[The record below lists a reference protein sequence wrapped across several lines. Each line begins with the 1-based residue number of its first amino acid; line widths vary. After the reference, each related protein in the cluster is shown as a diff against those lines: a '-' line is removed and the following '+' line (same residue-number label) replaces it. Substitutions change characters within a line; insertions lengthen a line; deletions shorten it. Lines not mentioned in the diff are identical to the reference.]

1 MRRALI
7 FSLLLIML
15 IPACAPEAAPT
26 EEATEV
32 TEAPTDVTEIPTE
45 PSAPADATAEPV
57 SMGPVEEMVLKQLA
71 EHLGLQESDITLV
84 SSEETEFGDA
94 CLDVAMEGVMCAQVV
109 TPGRTIVLDA
119 DGVQYEYHTSEDGS
133 RVQPASL
140 AMVWKREGGIA
151 GFCDTLTVFR
161 SGEVF
166 TSNCKSQQAEGT
178 MGSLVDLLTTNEQQ
192 EFHRWISEFGETKL
206 DASDPK
212 GVADGMM
219 LTLTWFGSGDA
230 KPSEP
235 EQQELFNFAQDL
247 YQELAK

>member
-7 FSLLLIML
+7 VSMLLIML
-15 IPACAPEAAPT
+15 VTACAPDAAPT

-32 TEAPTDVTEIPTE
+32 TGAPTEVTEVPTE
-45 PSAPADATAEPV
+45 PAAPPDATGEPG
-57 SMGPVEEMVLKQLA
+57 SMGPLEEIVIEQLA
-71 EHLGLQESDITLV
+71 EHLGLQESDITVV
-84 SSEETEFGDA
+84 SSEEAEFSDA
-94 CLDVAMEGVMCAQVV
+94 CLGVTMEGVMCAQVV
-109 TPGRTIVLDA
+109 TPGRVIMLEA
-119 DGVQYEYHTSEDGS
+119 DGVQYEYHTSEDGN

-151 GFCDTLTVFR
+151 GFCDALTVFR

-166 TSNCKSQQAEGT
+166 TSSCKSQQAEGT
-178 MGSLVDLLTTNEQQ
+178 MGSLARLLTSSEQK
-192 EFHRWISEFGETKL
+192 EFHQWVSEFGEAEL

-212 GVADGMM
+212 GVADGMV
-219 LTLTWFGSGDA
+219 LTLAWFGSGDA
-230 KPSEP
+230 EPSEL

>member
-7 FSLLLIML
+7 VSMLLILL
-15 IPACAPEAAPT
+15 ITACAPDAAPT
-26 EEATEV
+26 EDATEV
-32 TEAPTDVTEIPTE
+32 TESPADVTEIPTE
-45 PSAPADATAEPV
+45 PAVPADAATEPV
-57 SMGPVEEMVLKQLA
+57 SMGPLEEMVTKQLA
-71 EHLGLQESDITLV
+71 EHLGLQEGDITVV
-84 SSEETEFGDA
+84 SSKETEFDDA
-94 CLDVAMEGVMCAQVV
+94 CLGVTVEGVMCAQVV
-109 TPGRTIVLDA
+109 TPGRVIVLEA
-119 DGVQYEYHTSEDGS
+119 EGAQYEYHTSEDGS

-166 TSNCKSQQAEGT
+166 TSNCKSQEAEGT
-178 MGSLVDLLTTNEQQ
+178 MGSLDALLTSSEQK
-192 EFHRWISEFGETKL
+192 EFHQWVSEFGEAEL

-219 LTLTWFGSGDA
+219 LTLNWFGTGNA
-230 KPSEP
+230 EPSEL

>member
-7 FSLLLIML
+7 VSMLLIL
-15 IPACAPEAAPT
+15 LVTACASDAAPT

-32 TEAPTDVTEIPTE
+32 SESPADVTEIPTE
-45 PSAPADATAEPV
+45 PSVPADAATEPV
-57 SMGPVEEMVLKQLA
+57 SMGPLEEMVIEQLA
-71 EHLGLQESDITLV
+71 ENLGLQERDITVV

-94 CLDVAMEGVMCAQVV
+94 CLGVTMEGVMCAQVV
-109 TPGRTIVLDA
+109 TPGRAIVLEA

-178 MGSLVDLLTTNEQQ
+178 MGSLAALLTASEQK
-192 EFHRWISEFGETKL
+192 EFHQWVREFGEAEL

-219 LTLTWFGSGDA
+219 LTLIWFGSGDA
-230 KPSEP
+230 EPSES